1 MDVVAMTDT
10 ISVSERS
17 RIMSLIKPKNTRPE
31 LQLRR
36 IVYGAGYRYRLH
48 GVQLPGKPDLVFAG
62 RRKVIF
68 VHGCFWHRHD
78 QCALARLPKSNQDF
92 WRTKLERNKE
102 RDASDYRRLREMGWE
117 VMVVWECELRD
128 SGRVLQRITRFLGET
143 GKPRLASL

>member
-1 MDVVAMTDT
+1 MTDT